1 MKTLITGADGQ
12 LGWELQR
19 TGPDGWQIIALPR
32 TELDITDSKAVAS
45 VFARLRPDLVINA
58 AAYTGV
64 DTAESEKDKA
74 HGVNAS
80 GAAHI
85 ARAAEESGASLIHL
99 STDFVFDGTKSQPY
113 LPGEKPNPVS
123 VYGMSKL
130 LGEQA
135 VMAATG
141 NKALI
146 LRTGWVYSSHG
157 SNFVKTML
165 QLMREKEEISVV
177 ADQVGT
183 PTWARGIAEVIYRFA
198 DKPGI
203 HGIYHWTD
211 AGVAGWY
218 DFAVAIQEEA
228 YRLGILPSL
237 IPIIPIRTEEYP
249 TAAKRPPYSVLD
261 KTATW
266 KILGCPASHW
276 RKSLR
281 LMLKEFKSKT
291 GTR

>member
-1 MKTLITGADGQ
+1 MKTIITGAEGQ

-19 TGPDGWQIIALPR
+19 TAPEGWQIIALSR
-32 TELDITDSKAVAS
+32 AELDITDSAAVAS
-45 VFARLRPDLVINA
+45 VFERYRPDLVINT
-58 AAYTGV
+58 AAYTAV
-64 DTAESEKDKA
+64 DKAEKEKDKA
-74 HGVNAS
+74 HRVNVD

-85 ARAAEESGASLIHL
+85 ARSAEKSSARLIHL

-130 LGEQA
+130 LGEQS
-135 VMAATG
+135 VMAETAR
-141 NKALI
+141 KALI

-165 QLMREKEEISVV
+165 RLMTERENIRVV

-183 PTWARGIAEVIYRFA
+183 PTWARGIAEAIYQFTSNT
-198 DKPGI
+198 DI

-211 AGVAGWY
+211 AGVGSWY
-218 DFAVAIQEEA
+218 DFAEAIQEEGHQ
-228 YRLGILPSL
+228 LGILPNP
-237 IPIIPIRTEEYP
+237 IPIIPVRTEDYP
-249 TAAKRPPYSVLD
+249 TAARRPPYSVLD

-266 KILGCPASHW
+266 EILGYTAPHW
-276 RKSLR
+276 RKSLQ
-281 LMLKEFKSKT
+281 LMLKEFKANNK
-291 GTR
+291 